1 MTEQHAPKADLFIK
15 GMDMAIKGINHLT
28 FIVRDLERTAR
39 LLCQGLGAH
48 EVYDS
53 QHKNYSL
60 SREKFF
66 VLGGIWLVIMEG
78 EAVQRSYRHV
88 AFTVDEDQLAVLETR
103 LRKLEVEIRP
113 SRSRV
118 MGEGRS
124 LYFYDYDNNLFE
136 LHTGTLEE
144 RLQSYR
150 R

>member
-78 EAVQRSYRHV
+78 EAGSVSGSRPTLIPPASATPRQV
-88 AFTVDEDQLAVLETR
+88 ASMM
-103 LRKLEVEIRP
+103 P
-113 SRSRV
+113 
-118 MGEGRS
+118 
-124 LYFYDYDNNLFE
+124 
-136 LHTGTLEE
+136 
-144 RLQSYR
+144 
-150 R
+150 